1 MERKRKTAAS
11 ISKELLEVENNS
23 KYPDCLFVNKQRKCE
38 MKSPPKI
45 HAVGKSSVLE
55 SVQKFIPEIAKANA
69 RLSQENLPNLNME
82 NISENDDKVIE
93 MSLGMFEYEGSS
105 SCDSDEVDDGSE
117 DDQCYGEVN
126 ESNIRR
132 NKAGS
137 KSKPEKP
144 IIEEISSS

>member
-1 MERKRKTAAS
+1 
-11 ISKELLEVENNS
+11 
-23 KYPDCLFVNKQRKCE
+23 

>member
-38 MKSPPKI
+38 VKYPPKI

-105 SCDSDEVDDGSE
+105 SCDSDEVDGSE
-117 DDQCYGEVN
+117 DDQCDGEVN
-126 ESNIRR
+126 ETNIRHS
-132 NKAGS
+132 KVGS
-137 KSKPEKP
+137 KSKPVKS
-144 IIEEISSS
+144 IIEEINSS